1 MKSIQI
7 LFLFYV
13 YLTSCSLKKQNIP
26 VEQNTEKQEIVKNF
40 GIVTYKNNN
49 CGSLII
55 VKDKDNKEYFLSPF
69 PSLDMKNYP
78 EGTKI
83 KFLFKTSKRA
93 QSQECAKGIPAILS
107 DIEIV
112 K

>member
-1 MKSIQI
+1 M
-7 LFLFYV
+7 LLYV
-13 YLTSCSLKKQNIP
+13 YLTSCSLKKQNITI
-26 VEQNTEKQEIVKNF
+26 EKTEKLEIVKTY

-55 VKDKDNKEYFLSPF
+55 VKDKDNKEYFLTPF
-69 PSLDMKNYP
+69 PSLEKKDYP

-93 QSQECAKGIPAILS
+93 QNQECNKGIPAILS
-107 DIEIV
+107 EIEII